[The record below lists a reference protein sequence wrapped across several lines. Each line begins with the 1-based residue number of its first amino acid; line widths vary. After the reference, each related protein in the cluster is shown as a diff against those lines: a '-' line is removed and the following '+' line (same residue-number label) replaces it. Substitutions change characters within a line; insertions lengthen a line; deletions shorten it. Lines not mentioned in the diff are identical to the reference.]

1 MIIQQ
6 NKPLKAYNTFGIET
20 TAEYFTELKHLDTL
34 HEIAADETLPKRK
47 VVLGG
52 GSNILLTKPVTGLVI
67 HNSLKGIFIKEENE
81 QHVWVEVMAGEVW
94 HEFVQYAL
102 TNHLSGIENL
112 ALIPGRVG
120 AAPMQNIGAYG
131 VEVKDTI
138 DQVTAWHWA
147 EKRFIVLRNEDCDFG
162 YRESIFKH
170 LLKDKVLITAVTF
183 RLNKRPTL
191 HLEYGAIQ
199 AQLETMGVSSPSIK
213 SVAEAV
219 MAIRRSKLPDPAM
232 IGNAGSF
239 FKNPTISKQQF
250 DLLKAQFHD
259 MPSYPVAHDQVKV
272 PAGWLIEQLGWKG
285 IRRHDAGVHVKQAL
299 VLVNYG
305 KASGSEIQS
314 LALEIIKS
322 VQSKFDILLSMEVNI
337 W

>member
-1 MIIQQ
+1 MTIQHSIS
-6 NKPLKAYNTFGIET
+6 LKAYNSFGIDA

-34 HEIAADETLPKRK
+34 QEIAADEKLPKLK

-52 GSNILLTKPVTGLVI
+52 GSNVLLTKPVAGLVI
-67 HNSLKGIFIKEENE
+67 HNSLNGITIKDENE
-81 QHVWVEVMAGEVW
+81 NHVWVEVMAGEVW
-94 HEFVQYAL
+94 HGFVEYAL
-102 TNHLSGIENL
+102 TNNLSGIENL

-131 VEVKDTI
+131 VEVRDTI

-147 EKRFIVLRNEDCDFG
+147 EKRFIVMRNEDCDFG

-170 LLKDKVLITAVTF
+170 FLKDKVLITSVTF
-183 RLNKRPTL
+183 RLNKKPNL

-199 AQLETMGVSSPSIK
+199 TQLEAMGVSSPTIK

-219 MAIRRSKLPDPAM
+219 MSIRRSKLPDPAL

-239 FKNPTISKQQF
+239 FKNPTINKQQF
-250 DLLKAQFHD
+250 DLLKEQFPNI
-259 MPSYPVAHDQVKV
+259 PSYPVASDQVKV
-272 PAGWLIEQLGWKG
+272 PAGWLIEQSGWKG
-285 IRRHDAGVHVKQAL
+285 FRRHDAGVHVKQAL

-305 KASGSEIQS
+305 KASGSEIQN
-314 LALEIIKS
+314 LAIEIIES